1 MFVEIYFTN
10 TYTTRNYAYKKL
22 LKELRQTLFHPNGKF
37 NLSNNVLRI
46 AFASLESLGQDK
58 TFKSLESLVR
68 LFPKVSKVII
78 FFFWMHKNG

>member
-1 MFVEIYFTN
+1 MPKNKGQTKFYECCDLT
-10 TYTTRNYAYKKL
+10 KKVYL
-22 LKELRQTLFHPNGKF
+22 VCTL
-37 NLSNNVLRI
+37 